1 MPVSLLLN
9 FLLKPKVINSTVQ
22 HLPIMYVVTSTQMHI
37 SSTPDQVDS
46 QSQAIKAAGHV
57 WLSGQIPADVQGNLI
72 QGSTIQKT
80 KAIIENT
87 KAILQEAGSGLDRV
101 VKVVV
106 SIVLLPGKQV
116 VKLT

>member
-80 KAIIENT
+80 KAI
-87 KAILQEAGSGLDRV
+87 LQEAGSGLDRV